1 MSKSPKRQKES
12 TAAEWN
18 MITSKAEIE
27 KLELE
32 MNLKKTEFEDIKLK
46 RREMSLKIPKLKQD
60 FHRLRENL
68 NSMFYHTRTLQEI
81 DEQMDFDLIAI
92 PEDDFELGNLSI
104 LKGIPIYDDSS
115 PEEDEYVEMS
125 NEIYFYDESI
135 CRNSYIG
142 V

>member
-1 MSKSPKRQKES
+1 MTKPTRNTKDS
-12 TAAEWN
+12 TKDEWN
-18 MITSKAEIE
+18 IISAEAEVE
-27 KLELE
+27 KLESELNPKKVELE
-32 MNLKKTEFEDIKLK
+32 EIKTI
-46 RREMSLKIPKLKQD
+46 RRDLSRKIPKLKQE

-68 NSMFYHTRTLQEI
+68 NSMFYHTRTLEEI